1 MTFKKGSKGTNVKTL
16 QQKLKDLG
24 FLNGK
29 VDGDF
34 GPITQKAVK
43 DFQKSKGLVVDGIVG
58 PKTIEALG
66 IKLNTTSTSTAK
78 KNNTTSTS
86 TIPPVHGTAQEMD
99 WWTSDI
105 QKIYAKGVTAIITDV
120 DKKIS
125 WRMKRFAGHNHA
137 DVQPLTKTDTA
148 KMKKAWGGGWS
159 WKRRAIFVTI
169 DGVNY
174 AASMHGMPHG
184 GSNLD
189 NNFPGH
195 TCIHFTNSRTHA
207 TNRVDEN
214 HQKMVKKAAKAV
226 L

>member
-1 MTFKKGSKGTNVKTL
+1 MTLKKGSKGSNVKTL

-34 GPITQKAVK
+34 GSITQKAVK
-43 DFQKSKGLVVDGIVG
+43 DFQKSKKLVVDGIVG

-66 IKLNTTSTSTAK
+66 IKLTNSSASTKTTTTTSS
-78 KNNTTSTS
+78 
-86 TIPPVHGTAQEMD
+86 IPPVHGTAQEMD

-105 QKIYAKGVTAIITDV
+105 QKIFAKGVTAIITDV
-120 DKKIS
+120 NTGIS
-125 WRMKRFAGHNHA
+125 WREKRFAGKNHA
-137 DVQPLTKTDTA
+137 DIQPCTKADTA
-148 KMKKAWGGGWS
+148 KLKKVYGGGWS
-159 WKRRAIFVTI
+159 WKRRAVFVTI
-169 DGVNY
+169 NGVNY
-174 AASMHGMPHG
+174 AASIHGMPHG
-184 GSNLD
+184 GSDLH

-195 TCIHFTNSRTHA
+195 HCCHFTNSRTHA
-207 TNRVDEN
+207 TNRIDEN